1 MKGMRTGGILEVEDL
16 GVTFSTETGDVPA
29 VRGVSLYVRPGET
42 LALVGES
49 GSGKSTVALAAMG
62 LLPGNARASG
72 RASVDGTDVFGA
84 AETDLVGLRGRTVS
98 MVFQEPATALDPLTR
113 IGAQIAEVVRN
124 HRPVSAR
131 EAAGEAVGLLR
142 RVGIPEPAKRASAY
156 PFQLSGGQR
165 QRVVIAMAIANSP
178 SLLIADEPTTALDVT
193 VQAEIL
199 DLLRALAADS
209 GTGVL
214 LVTHNMGVV
223 ADFAD
228 RVAVMLDGEIVETGL
243 VEDVLLRP
251 THEYTKR
258 LLAAV
263 PRLAVAEAGGSAVPG
278 GTAPS
283 GAAVGGAA
291 VGGAAPNGAAVG
303 RVAVGGTAGGDTAP
317 DTVAGGDT
325 ADGTVAVRD
334 TADGRTDGTAAPAE
348 TAVGSPAPGTAAV
361 SQAAVGG
368 GAPQPAPPEPGTDA
382 AREPAVGVRGGEAE
396 PPLADARGGGP
407 ADGKAVGGK
416 AVGGGVVSPPAVG
429 ASRRGGPEPSS
440 EPGGPAGTPVV
451 ELRSVSVR
459 FGRGPRAVQA
469 LDDVS
474 LTVWPGETL
483 GLVGE
488 SGSGKSTAARV
499 ALGLVAPSAG
509 SVSLFGADLR
519 RARGRARR
527 ALLSGV
533 GVVLQDPVAS
543 LDARMSV
550 AECVAEPLRVHR
562 RGMPAAE
569 RRERVAEV
577 LERVR
582 LPRELAGRG
591 PRELSG
597 GQRQRV
603 SLARALV
610 LDPRLLVADEPT
622 SALDV
627 SVQQTVLDVIAELQ
641 DELGFAC
648 LFVSHDLAVVQQFA
662 RRVVVMR
669 AGRVEE
675 EGATATTLTRP
686 ETDYTRRLIAA
697 VPVPDPVLQR
707 VRRTERQAALA
718 AAGTEGGA

>member
-1 MKGMRTGGILEVEDL
+1 MNSILEIENL
-16 GVTFSTETGDVPA
+16 GVTFSTESGDVPA
-29 VRGVSLYVRPGET
+29 VRGVSLRVEPGQT

-49 GSGKSTVALAAMG
+49 GSGKSTVALAALG

-72 RASVDGTDVFGA
+72 GVSVGGTDVVGA
-84 AETDLVGLRGRTVS
+84 GEAQLARLRGRTAS

-113 IGAQIAEVVRN
+113 IGKQIAEVVRN
-124 HRPVSAR
+124 HRDVSR
-131 EAAGEAVGLLR
+131 QEAAAEAVALLR
-142 RVGIPEPAKRASAY
+142 RVGIPEPERRASAF

-178 SLLIADEPTTALDVT
+178 GLLVADEPTTALDVT

-228 RVAVMLDGEIVETGL
+228 RVAVMLEGEIVETGA
-243 VEDVLLRP
+243 VEGVLLRP
-251 THEYTKR
+251 THEYTRR

-263 PRLAVAEAGGSAVPG
+263 PRLAVSESVGAV
-278 GTAPS
+278 
-283 GAAVGGAA
+283 
-291 VGGAAPNGAAVG
+291 
-303 RVAVGGTAGGDTAP
+303 
-317 DTVAGGDT
+317 
-325 ADGTVAVRD
+325 VRESESD
-334 TADGRTDGTAAPAE
+334 E
-348 TAVGSPAPGTAAV
+348 TA
-361 SQAAVGG
+361 
-368 GAPQPAPPEPGTDA
+368 
-382 AREPAVGVRGGEAE
+382 
-396 PPLADARGGGP
+396 
-407 ADGKAVGGK
+407 
-416 AVGGGVVSPPAVG
+416 
-429 ASRRGGPEPSS
+429 
-440 EPGGPAGTPVV
+440 PVV
-451 ELRSVSVR
+451 ELRDVSVQ
-459 FGRGPRAVQA
+459 FGRGPRAVRA
-469 LDDVS
+469 LEEVS
-474 LTVWPGETL
+474 LTVRAGETV

-499 ALGLVAPSAG
+499 ALGLVAPESG
-509 SVSLFGADLR
+509 GVSLFGADLR
-519 RARGRARR
+519 KARGRARR
-527 ALLSGV
+527 ALLAGV

-562 RGMPAAE
+562 RGMGAAE
-569 RRERVAEV
+569 RRELVAEV

-582 LPRELAGRG
+582 LPKELARRG

-610 LDPRLLVADEPT
+610 LAPRLLVADEPT

-627 SVQQTVLDVIAELQ
+627 SVQQTVLEVIAELQ
-641 DELGFAC
+641 AELGFAC

-662 RRVVVMR
+662 GRVVVMR
-669 AGRVEE
+669 NGRVEE
-675 EGATATTLTRP
+675 QGPTMSTLLHP
-686 ETDYTRRLIAA
+686 ETAYTRRLIAA

-707 VRRTERQAALA
+707 ERRERRLALGTG
-718 AAGTEGGA
+718 AGA

>member
-1 MKGMRTGGILEVEDL
+1 MNILEMEKL
-16 GVTFSTETGDVPA
+16 GVTFSTDTGDVPA
-29 VRGVSLYVRPGET
+29 VRDVSLRVRPGET

-72 RASVDGTDVFGA
+72 RVTVDGTEVVGA
-84 AETDLVGLRGRTVS
+84 GEAELARLRGRTAS
-98 MVFQEPATALDPLTR
+98 MVFQEPASALDPLTR
-113 IGAQIAEVVRN
+113 VGAQITEVIRN
-124 HRPVSAR
+124 HRRVPRA
-131 EAAGEAVGLLR
+131 EAKRAAVDLLR
-142 RVGIPEPAKRASAY
+142 RVGIPEPERRASAF

-178 SLLIADEPTTALDVT
+178 GLLIADEPTTALDVT

-228 RVAVMLDGEIVETGL
+228 RVAVMLRGEVVETGS
-243 VEDVLLRP
+243 VEEVLLRP
-251 THEYTKR
+251 THEYTQR

-263 PRLAVAEAGGSAVPG
+263 PRL
-278 GTAPS
+278 
-283 GAAVGGAA
+283 
-291 VGGAAPNGAAVG
+291 
-303 RVAVGGTAGGDTAP
+303 RVT
-317 DTVAGGDT
+317 
-325 ADGTVAVRD
+325 
-334 TADGRTDGTAAPAE
+334 
-348 TAVGSPAPGTAAV
+348 
-361 SQAAVGG
+361 
-368 GAPQPAPPEPGTDA
+368 
-382 AREPAVGVRGGEAE
+382 GEAL
-396 PPLADARGGGP
+396 PPPKP
-407 ADGKAVGGK
+407 A
-416 AVGGGVVSPPAVG
+416 
-429 ASRRGGPEPSS
+429 S
-440 EPGGPAGTPVV
+440 EDTPVV
-451 ELRSVSVR
+451 RLQDVSVR
-459 FGRGPRAVQA
+459 FGRGPHAVRA
-469 LDDVS
+469 LEEVS
-474 LTVWPGETL
+474 LTVRPGETV

-499 ALGLVAPSAG
+499 ALGLVVPVAG
-509 SVSLFGADLR
+509 SVSLFGSDLG

-533 GVVLQDPVAS
+533 GLVLQDPVAS

-550 AECVAEPLRVHR
+550 AECVAEPLRTHR

-569 RRERVAEV
+569 RRERVAEA
-577 LERVR
+577 LELVR
-582 LPRELAGRG
+582 LSRELAGRG

-610 LDPRLLVADEPT
+610 LRPRLLVADEPT

-627 SVQQTVLDVIAELQ
+627 SVQRTVLEVIAELQ
-641 DELGFAC
+641 RELGFAC
-648 LFVSHDLAVVQQFA
+648 LFVSHDLAVVQEFA
-662 RRVVVMR
+662 QRVVVMR

-675 EGATATTLTRP
+675 QGPTMSTLLRP
-686 ETDYTRRLIAA
+686 ETEYTRRLIAA

-707 VRRTERQAALA
+707 RRRQSPRTEATA
-718 AAGTEGGA
+718 

>member
-1 MKGMRTGGILEVEDL
+1 MKGTTGTSGVGSTGGILEVEDL

-29 VRGVSLYVRPGET
+29 VRGVSLHVRPGET

-62 LLPGNARASG
+62 LLPGTARVSG
-72 RASVDGTDVFGA
+72 RASVDGTDVVGA

-124 HRPVSAR
+124 HRPVSSR

-142 RVGIPEPAKRASAY
+142 RVGIPDPEKRASAY

-228 RVAVMLDGEIVETGL
+228 RVAVMLDGEIVETGP
-243 VEDVLLRP
+243 VEEVLLRP

-263 PRLAVAEAGGSAVPG
+263 PRLAVTGVGGSTVPG
-278 GTAPS
+278 PPS
-283 GAAVGGAA
+283 
-291 VGGAAPNGAAVG
+291 
-303 RVAVGGTAGGDTAP
+303 
-317 DTVAGGDT
+317 
-325 ADGTVAVRD
+325 
-334 TADGRTDGTAAPAE
+334 
-348 TAVGSPAPGTAAV
+348 
-361 SQAAVGG
+361 
-368 GAPQPAPPEPGTDA
+368 DA
-382 AREPAVGVRGGEAE
+382 
-396 PPLADARGGGP
+396 
-407 ADGKAVGGK
+407 
-416 AVGGGVVSPPAVG
+416 VSPPAVV
-429 ASRRGGPEPSS
+429 ASHRGGPEAAA
-440 EPGGPAGTPVV
+440 EPGDPAGAPIV
-451 ELRSVSVR
+451 ELHGVSVR

-474 LTVWPGETL
+474 LTVRPGETL

-499 ALGLVAPSAG
+499 ALGLVGPSDGA
-509 SVSLFGADLR
+509 VSLFGVDLR

-527 ALLSGV
+527 VLLSGV

-610 LDPRLLVADEPT
+610 LEPRLLVADEPT

-675 EGATATTLTRP
+675 EGATATTLTHP

>member
-1 MKGMRTGGILEVEDL
+1 MKGTTGTSGVGSTGGILEVEDL

-29 VRGVSLYVRPGET
+29 VRGVSLHVRPGET

-62 LLPGNARASG
+62 LLPGTARVSG
-72 RASVDGTDVFGA
+72 RASVDGTDVVGA

-142 RVGIPEPAKRASAY
+142 RVGIPDPEKRASAY

-228 RVAVMLDGEIVETGL
+228 RVAVMLDGEIVETGP
-243 VEDVLLRP
+243 VEEVLLRP

-263 PRLAVAEAGGSAVPG
+263 PRLAVAGVGGLTVPG
-278 GTAPS
+278 PPGGAVSGGGTVGS
-283 GAAVGGAA
+283 GA
-291 VGGAAPNGAAVG
+291 
-303 RVAVGGTAGGDTAP
+303 
-317 DTVAGGDT
+317 
-325 ADGTVAVRD
+325 
-334 TADGRTDGTAAPAE
+334 
-348 TAVGSPAPGTAAV
+348 
-361 SQAAVGG
+361 
-368 GAPQPAPPEPGTDA
+368 
-382 AREPAVGVRGGEAE
+382 
-396 PPLADARGGGP
+396 
-407 ADGKAVGGK
+407 ADGKAVSGS
-416 AVGGGVVSPPAVG
+416 AVPPPVVV
-429 ASRRGGPEPSS
+429 ASHRGGPEPTT
-440 EPGGPAGTPVV
+440 EPGTPADAPVV
-451 ELRSVSVR
+451 ELHGVSVR

-469 LDDVS
+469 LHDVS
-474 LTVWPGETL
+474 LTVRPGETL

-499 ALGLVAPSAG
+499 ALGLVGPSAG
-509 SVSLFGADLR
+509 AVSLFGVDLR

-610 LDPRLLVADEPT
+610 LEPRLLVADEPT

-675 EGATATTLTRP
+675 EGATATTLTHP

>member
-1 MKGMRTGGILEVEDL
+1 MTSILEIENLSV
-16 GVTFSTETGDVPA
+16 VFSTESGDVPA
-29 VRGVSLYVRPGET
+29 VRGVSLRVAPGET
-42 LALVGES
+42 LAVVGES
-49 GSGKSTVALAAMG
+49 GSGKSTVALAALG

-72 RASVDGTDVFGA
+72 GVSVGGTDVVGA
-84 AETDLVGLRGRTVS
+84 GEAELSRLRGRTAS

-113 IGAQIAEVVRN
+113 IGRQIAEVVRN
-124 HRPVSAR
+124 HRDVSR
-131 EAAGEAVGLLR
+131 QDAAAAAVELLR
-142 RVGIPEPAKRASAY
+142 RVGIPEPERRASAF

-178 SLLIADEPTTALDVT
+178 GLLVADEPTTALDVT

-199 DLLRALAADS
+199 DLLRALAVDS

-228 RVAVMLDGEIVETGL
+228 RVAVMLEGEIVETGT
-243 VEDVLLRP
+243 VEEVLLRP
-251 THEYTKR
+251 THEYTRR

-263 PRLAVAEAGGSAVPG
+263 PRLAVTGTGSA
-278 GTAPS
+278 APEEGE
-283 GAAVGGAA
+283 GA
-291 VGGAAPNGAAVG
+291 
-303 RVAVGGTAGGDTAP
+303 
-317 DTVAGGDT
+317 
-325 ADGTVAVRD
+325 
-334 TADGRTDGTAAPAE
+334 
-348 TAVGSPAPGTAAV
+348 
-361 SQAAVGG
+361 
-368 GAPQPAPPEPGTDA
+368 
-382 AREPAVGVRGGEAE
+382 
-396 PPLADARGGGP
+396 
-407 ADGKAVGGK
+407 
-416 AVGGGVVSPPAVG
+416 
-429 ASRRGGPEPSS
+429 
-440 EPGGPAGTPVV
+440 PVV
-451 ELRSVSVR
+451 ELRGVGVR
-459 FGRGPRAVQA
+459 FGRGPGAVRA

-474 LTVWPGETL
+474 LTVRAGETV

-499 ALGLVAPSAG
+499 ALGLVVPASG

-562 RGMPAAE
+562 RGMGAAE
-569 RRERVAEV
+569 RREQVAEV
-577 LERVR
+577 LELVR
-582 LPRELAGRG
+582 LPRELARRG

-610 LDPRLLVADEPT
+610 LEPRLLVADEPT

-627 SVQQTVLDVIAELQ
+627 SVQRTVLEVIAELQ
-641 DELGFAC
+641 RELGFAC
-648 LFVSHDLAVVQQFA
+648 LFVSHDLAVVQRFA
-662 RRVVVMR
+662 GRVVVMR
-669 AGRVEE
+669 GGRVEE
-675 EGATATTLTRP
+675 QGPTMSTLLHP
-686 ETDYTRRLIAA
+686 ETEYTRRLIAA

-707 VRRTERQAALA
+707 ERRERRVAS
-718 AAGTEGGA
+718 GTEAGA

>member
-1 MKGMRTGGILEVEDL
+1 MNSILGIANL
-16 GVTFSTETGDVPA
+16 GVTFSTESGDVPA
-29 VRGVSLYVRPGET
+29 VRGVSLRVEPGET

-49 GSGKSTVALAAMG
+49 GSGKSTVALAALG

-72 RASVDGTDVFGA
+72 GVSVGGTDVVGA
-84 AETDLVGLRGRTVS
+84 GEAELARLRGRTAS

-113 IGAQIAEVVRN
+113 IGKQIAEVVRN
-124 HRPVSAR
+124 HRDVSR
-131 EAAGEAVGLLR
+131 QEAAAEAVALLR
-142 RVGIPEPAKRASAY
+142 RVGIPEPERRASAF

-178 SLLIADEPTTALDVT
+178 GLLVADEPTTALDVT

-228 RVAVMLDGEIVETGL
+228 RVAVMLEGEIVETGA

-251 THEYTKR
+251 THEYTRR

-263 PRLAVAEAGGSAVPG
+263 PRLAVTGSG
-278 GTAPS
+278 
-283 GAAVGGAA
+283 
-291 VGGAAPNGAAVG
+291 NGN
-303 RVAVGGTAGGDTAP
+303 
-317 DTVAGGDT
+317 
-325 ADGTVAVRD
+325 
-334 TADGRTDGTAAPAE
+334 
-348 TAVGSPAPGTAAV
+348 
-361 SQAAVGG
+361 
-368 GAPQPAPPEPGTDA
+368 
-382 AREPAVGVRGGEAE
+382 
-396 PPLADARGGGP
+396 
-407 ADGKAVGGK
+407 
-416 AVGGGVVSPPAVG
+416 GGVVGEEAEG
-429 ASRRGGPEPSS
+429 A
-440 EPGGPAGTPVV
+440 PVV
-451 ELRSVSVR
+451 ELRDVSVQ
-459 FGRGPRAVQA
+459 FGRGPRAVRA
-469 LDDVS
+469 LEDVS
-474 LTVWPGETL
+474 LTVRAGETV

-499 ALGLVAPSAG
+499 ALGLVAPESG
-509 SVSLFGADLR
+509 GVSLFGADLR
-519 RARGRARR
+519 KARGRARR
-527 ALLSGV
+527 ALLAGV

-562 RGMPAAE
+562 RGMGAAE

-577 LERVR
+577 LELVR
-582 LPRELAGRG
+582 LPRELARRG

-610 LDPRLLVADEPT
+610 LEPRLLVADEPT

-627 SVQQTVLDVIAELQ
+627 SVQQTVLEVITELQ
-641 DELGFAC
+641 KELGFAC

-662 RRVVVMR
+662 GRVVVMR
-669 AGRVEE
+669 GGRVEE
-675 EGATATTLTRP
+675 QGPTMSTLLHP
-686 ETDYTRRLIAA
+686 ETEYTRRLIAA

-707 VRRTERQAALA
+707 ERRERRLALGTG
-718 AAGTEGGA
+718 AGA